1 MQITIIGGSG
11 FVGTRL
17 TKRLVEKGYTV
28 KIADKRKSVTYPELW
43 VRCDV
48 RNKGNETN
56 EFPASLTDEAMAP
69 GADKIAKE
77 SQPMHSLL
85 EVLKGSDVVINLS
98 AEHRDD
104 VTPKSLYD
112 DVNVQ
117 GNENI
122 LDVCSKLGIHKVIFT
137 SSVAVYGFAPV
148 GTDET
153 GKINYFNDYG
163 RTKFLAEEKYREWLK
178 KDSSNNAVIIRPTVI
193 FGEQNR
199 GNVYNLLRQIAS
211 GKFPMVGKGTNRK
224 SMNYVE
230 NVVAFI
236 EYELTHD
243 NEGGEHLY
251 NYCDEPA
258 YDMNHLVLDCYKA
271 LGKPKTKLIHF
282 PFWLAYFGGL
292 CFDLLGFILHKKFA
306 INSIRVKKFT
316 QNTYFVGNNIKK
328 TDFVPPVSL
337 EEGLRRTIDYEF
349 VKKVQGHTF
358 SCE

>member
-1 MQITIIGGSG
+1 MTVTIIGGSG

-17 TKRLVEKGYTV
+17 VKRLLDGGYTV
-28 KIADKRKSVTYPELW
+28 KIADKRKSVTYPDLW

-48 RNKGNETN
+48 RNAPNETN
-56 EFPASLTDEAMAP
+56 DFPESITDAASAPGKHDEAVKAM
-69 GADKIAKE
+69 
-77 SQPMHSLL
+77 PMQSLL

-104 VTPKSLYD
+104 VTPRSLYD

-117 GNENI
+117 GNENV
-122 LDVCSKLGIHKVIFT
+122 LAACTELGIHKVIFT

-153 GKINYFNDYG
+153 GEINYFNDYG
-163 RTKFLAEEKYREWLK
+163 RTKFLAEGKYRDWLK
-178 KDSSNNAVIIRPTVI
+178 KDSANCAVIIRPTVI

-230 NVVAFI
+230 NVAAFI

-243 NEGGEHLY
+243 TEPGEHLY

-271 LGKPKTKLIHF
+271 LGKPKTKLFHF
-282 PFWLAYFGGL
+282 PYWLAYCGGL
-292 CFDLLGFILHKKFA
+292 CFDSA
-306 INSIRVKKFT
+306 IINKYDMF
-316 QNTYFVGNNIKK
+316 Y
-328 TDFVPPVSL
+328 P
-337 EEGLRRTIDYEF
+337 
-349 VKKVQGHTF
+349 
-358 SCE
+358 